1 MMKESHSSEEKMFR
15 ENHYLTI
22 SDLIPDETNLLIR
35 MLKFIA
41 MFKVYENHNV
51 KVNSGRKLVKQLSIT
66 QKPKHNPDSD

>member
-41 MFKVYENHNV
+41 MFT
-51 KVNSGRKLVKQLSIT
+51 GKLAAMVRPL
-66 QKPKHNPDSD
+66 